1 MEAFNQWASVVA
13 TGIVGI
19 VTWVTK
25 ETVSHGKQLSMLVA
39 RLDASDEHAK
49 ERHNEIRSDLSELRS
64 ELRRQTFASSRG
76 FRAPRPTGTS
86 EGSAP

>member
-1 MEAFNQWASVVA
+1 MDGIQQLASVVA

-25 ETVSHGKQLSMLVA
+25 ETVSHGKQLSTLVA
-39 RLDASDEHAK
+39 RLEASDEHAK

-64 ELRRQTFASSRG
+64 ELRRQAFVSSRG
-76 FRAPRPTGTS
+76 SHAPRPTGTS